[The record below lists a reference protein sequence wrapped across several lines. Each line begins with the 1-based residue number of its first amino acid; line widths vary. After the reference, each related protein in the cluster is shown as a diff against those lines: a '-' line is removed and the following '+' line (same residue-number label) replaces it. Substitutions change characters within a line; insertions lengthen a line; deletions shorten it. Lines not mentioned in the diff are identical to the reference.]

1 MLLVDIHPAGDEEE
15 RAELPQQWVGVAAV
29 CLAPPVPGFVVPASL
44 SPT

>member
-15 RAELPQQWVGVAAV
+15 RAELPQQWVGVAAGG
-29 CLAPPVPGFVVPASL
+29 LAPPVPGVVPASP